1 MSEMH
6 LNKQDLRMVLVDHLQ
21 ETKQQQQQQQ
31 QNKNI
36 EIHRRSIYL
45 PESTLQDLFSKRYDL

>member
-21 ETKQQQQQQQ
+21 ETTTAAT
-31 QNKNI
+31 
-36 EIHRRSIYL
+36 
-45 PESTLQDLFSKRYDL
+45 STTTK